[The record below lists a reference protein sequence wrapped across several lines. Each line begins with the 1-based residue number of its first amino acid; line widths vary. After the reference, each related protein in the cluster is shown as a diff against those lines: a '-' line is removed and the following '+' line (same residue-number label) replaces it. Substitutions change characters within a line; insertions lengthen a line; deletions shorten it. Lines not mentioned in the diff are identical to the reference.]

1 MKDDGRLH
9 HGVGSRRDMAL
20 PTSVCMNPYAIGA
33 HYRYTLRRAAA
44 MEESG
49 LRYRESMEHRGL
61 VVQPVSGRLRG

>member
-1 MKDDGRLH
+1 
-9 HGVGSRRDMAL
+9 MAL